1 MIENDSLS
9 FYKSERREL
18 WRIARG
24 VEPYLN
30 HTGST
35 LAGYGP
41 LEQRTI
47 HLRFLLTFVEPYE
60 KKVFPPTHPDRSE
73 AHLCVSGHRCPHEII
88 MYALSL
94 RIRAMRT
101 STT

>member
-18 WRIARG
+18 RRIARG

-47 HLRFLLTFVEPYE
+47 HLRLLLTFAEPYE

-73 AHLCVSGHRCPHEII
+73 AH
-88 MYALSL
+88 
-94 RIRAMRT
+94 
-101 STT
+101 